1 MAFGR
6 HADKLAGSRLVR
18 QGKNNIRLSFV
29 IQLLAGRTNWS
40 LPSNRRIILVSLP
53 VVGEYFA

>member
-1 MAFGR
+1 MAFSR

-29 IQLLAGRTNWS
+29 IQLLTGGTTKC
-40 LPSNRRIILVSLP
+40 LPTSRRIILVSLP

>member
-1 MAFGR
+1 MAFSR

-29 IQLLAGRTNWS
+29 IQLLTGGTTKS
-40 LPSNRRIILVSLP
+40 LPTSRRIILVSLP

>member
-1 MAFGR
+1 MAFSR

-18 QGKNNIRLSFV
+18 QGKNNIRRSFV
-29 IQLLAGRTNWS
+29 IQLLPGWTTWS
-40 LPSNRRIILVSLP
+40 LPTSRRIILVSLP